1 MDIVFAA
8 DDNYAAYLC
17 VAAKSVEAAH
27 PDTEIRFHVLDA
39 GISEANRAAVAANL
53 RGGGGNIR
61 FIDVNPEDFAGFPL
75 NIRHI
80 SITTYA
86 RLKLGEYIADC
97 DKVLY
102 LDTDVLVRD
111 GLKPLW
117 DTDLGGN
124 WVGACID
131 LFVERQEG
139 YKQKIG
145 MADGEYYFNAGV
157 LLINLKKWRRHDI
170 FKMSCEWVEQYK
182 DVMQYQ
188 DQDILNGRGVLC
200 EQPFQL
206 YADQLCL
213 YGERVCVPPYRPA
226 LPRPYQY
233 GDARRRQPLL
243 RLGKAVAQGL
253 HRLGCGTFHRVGRQP
268 DDRSRRMARQTC
280 RPADK
285 AYASKMAQKAVCQI
299 LTQDLLTGQ
308 TV

>member
-1 MDIVFAA
+1 M
-8 DDNYAAYLC
+8 
-17 VAAKSVEAAH
+17 EAAH

-53 RGGGGNIR
+53 RGGGNIR

-102 LDTDVLVRD
+102 LDIDVLVRD
-111 GLKPLW
+111 SLTPLW
-117 DTDLGGN
+117 DTDLGDN
-124 WVGACID
+124 WLGACID

-182 DVMQYQ
+182 DVM
-188 DQDILNGRGVLC
+188 
-200 EQPFQL
+200 
-206 YADQLCL
+206 
-213 YGERVCVPPYRPA
+213 
-226 LPRPYQY
+226 
-233 GDARRRQPLL
+233 
-243 RLGKAVAQGL
+243 
-253 HRLGCGTFHRVGRQP
+253 
-268 DDRSRRMARQTC
+268 
-280 RPADK
+280 
-285 AYASKMAQKAVCQI
+285 
-299 LTQDLLTGQ
+299 
-308 TV
+308 

>member
-1 MDIVFAA
+1 MPPI
-8 DDNYAAYLC
+8 C
-17 VAAKSVEAAH
+17 
-27 PDTEIRFHVLDA
+27 
-39 GISEANRAAVAANL
+39 
-53 RGGGGNIR
+53 GGGGNIR
-61 FIDVNPEDFAGFPL
+61 FIDVSLEDFAGFPL

-188 DQDILNGRGVLC
+188 DQDILNGLFKGGVC
-200 EQPFQL
+200 
-206 YADQLCL
+206 YANSRFNFMPTN
-213 YGERVCVPPYRPA
+213 YAFMANGFASRHTSTVPI
-226 LPRPYQY
+226 
-233 GDARRRQPLL
+233 RRCPSPS
-243 RLGKAVAQGL
+243 AIIA
-253 HRLGCGTFHRVGRQP
+253 
-268 DDRSRRMARQTC
+268 ARQSRGTGTAPFGV
-280 RPADK
+280 RNVSQSWPA
-285 AYASKMAQKAVCQI
+285 A
-299 LTQDLLTGQ
+299 
-308 TV
+308 

>member
-1 MDIVFAA
+1 
-8 DDNYAAYLC
+8 
-17 VAAKSVEAAH
+17 
-27 PDTEIRFHVLDA
+27 
-39 GISEANRAAVAANL
+39 
-53 RGGGGNIR
+53 R

-188 DQDILNGRGVLC
+188 DQDILNGLFKGGVC
-200 EQPFQL
+200 YANSRFNFMPTNYAFMANGFASRHTDPL
-206 YADQLCL
+206 YLDRTNTAMP
-213 YGERVCVPPYRPA
+213 V
-226 LPRPYQY
+226 
-233 GDARRRQPLL
+233 
-243 RLGKAVAQGL
+243 AV
-253 HRLGCGTFHRVGRQP
+253 
-268 DDRSRRMARQTC
+268 S
-280 RPADK
+280 
-285 AYASKMAQKAVCQI
+285 
-299 LTQDLLTGQ
+299 
-308 TV
+308 

>member
-1 MDIVFAA
+1 MPPIFALRQKA
-8 DDNYAAYLC
+8 WKRPIPIR
-17 VAAKSVEAAH
+17 KSGSTSSMPVSVRKTGRRL
-27 PDTEIRFHVLDA
+27 PPIC
-39 GISEANRAAVAANL
+39 G
-53 RGGGGNIR
+53 GGGGNIR
-61 FIDVNPEDFAGFPL
+61 FIDVSLEDFAGFPL

-188 DQDILNGRGVLC
+188 DQDILNGLFKGGVCYANSRFNFMPTNYAFMANGFASRHTDPLYLDRTNTAMPVAVSHYCGSAKPWHRDCTVWGAERFTELAGSLTTVPEEWRGKL
-200 EQPFQL
+200 
-206 YADQLCL
+206 A
-213 YGERVCVPPYRPA
+213 VPPTKHMLQRWRKK
-226 LPRPYQY
+226 LS
-233 GDARRRQPLL
+233 ARFL
-243 RLGKAVAQGL
+243 RKI
-253 HRLGCGTFHRVGRQP
+253 
-268 DDRSRRMARQTC
+268 
-280 RPADK
+280 
-285 AYASKMAQKAVCQI
+285 Y
-299 LTQDLLTGQ
+299 
-308 TV
+308 